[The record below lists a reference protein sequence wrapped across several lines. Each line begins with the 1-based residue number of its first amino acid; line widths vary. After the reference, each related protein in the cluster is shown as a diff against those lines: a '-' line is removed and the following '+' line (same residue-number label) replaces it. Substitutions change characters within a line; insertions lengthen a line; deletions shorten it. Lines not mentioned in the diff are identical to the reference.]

1 MTMVVHG
8 EYHTRLQKHKT
19 VVFESVSRIFV
30 EDQMYCSSKRPL
42 CNNLIWY
49 MKAQKPS
56 LSII

>member
-1 MTMVVHG
+1 MTLVVHG

-42 CNNLIWY
+42 CNNLI
-49 MKAQKPS
+49 
-56 LSII
+56 